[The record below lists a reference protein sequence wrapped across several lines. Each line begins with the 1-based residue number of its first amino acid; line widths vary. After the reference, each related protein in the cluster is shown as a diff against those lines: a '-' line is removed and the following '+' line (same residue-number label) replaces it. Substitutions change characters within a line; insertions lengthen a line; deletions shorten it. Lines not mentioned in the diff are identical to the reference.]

1 LSRDLKSMPLIDP
14 LSLSQ
19 QLLLVLGT
27 QVRYHYRAA
36 ALPRSGLVVVS
47 NHRSIMDVPLLM
59 AAANRPVRFACHRY
73 MSQVP
78 ILNEIVTG
86 FGCFPL
92 DSTTHLRRRF
102 FQQAVQLLQQRQ
114 AVGIFPE
121 GAQPMVN
128 LTPPQATAHFYRGFA
143 HLALRTPVDALHIL
157 PVAIASQQEITNSV
171 FPLRML
177 SWFDPSEPLF
187 DQAGW
192 HPMVIYQ
199 QVDVVVGRPIAIT
212 DSQRQAYGGRQ
223 SKAVVNEL
231 TAYCRAEID
240 RLLHQ
245 GC

>member
-1 LSRDLKSMPLIDP
+1 MPLIDP
-14 LSLSQ
+14 LSFSQ
-19 QLLLVLGT
+19 QLLLSLGIK
-27 QVRYHYRAA
+27 VRYHYRYPY
-36 ALPRSGLVVVS
+36 LPSSGMVVVS
-47 NHRSIMDVPLLM
+47 NHRSILDAPILM

-86 FGCFPL
+86 LGCFPL
-92 DSTTHLRRRF
+92 DSTTNLRRRF
-102 FQQAVQLLQQRQ
+102 FQQAVQLLEHQQ

-128 LTPPQATAHFYRGFA
+128 LTPPQETAHFHRGFA
-143 HLALRTPVDALHIL
+143 HLALRAPVDGLHIL
-157 PVAIASQQEITNSV
+157 PVAIASRQELTNSV

-187 DQAGW
+187 DQSGW
-192 HPMVIYQ
+192 HPMVIYRR
-199 QVDVVVGRPIAIT
+199 VDVVVGRPIAIT
-212 DSQRQAYGGRQ
+212 DRQRQAYGGRQ
-223 SKAVVNEL
+223 AKAVVNEL
-231 TAYCRAEID
+231 TAHCRAEID

>member
-1 LSRDLKSMPLIDP
+1 MPLIDP

-19 QLLLVLGT
+19 QLLTTLGT
-27 QVRYHYRAA
+27 QARYHYRDDT
-36 ALPRSGLVVVS
+36 LPHSGLLVVS
-47 NHRSIMDVPLLM
+47 NHRSILDAPLLM

-86 FGCFPL
+86 LGCFPL
-92 DSTTHLRRRF
+92 DSTTRLRRHF
-102 FQQAVQLLQQRQ
+102 FQTAVQLLQNQQ

-121 GAQPMVN
+121 GAQPMVS
-128 LTPPQATAHFYRGFA
+128 LTPPKETTHFHRGFA
-143 HLALRTPVDALHIL
+143 HLALRAPIDALHIL
-157 PVAIASQQEITNSV
+157 PVAIASRQELTNSV

-192 HPMVIYQ
+192 HPMVIYR
-199 QVDVVVGRPIAIT
+199 QVDVVVGRPIPIT
-212 DSQRQAYGGRQ
+212 DSQRQAYSGRQ
-223 SKAVVNEL
+223 AKAVVNEL
-231 TAYCRAEID
+231 TAHCRAEID

-245 GC
+245 GY